1 MSGAVENEID
11 NFINNPIDGTINLVA
26 NASTGGLLGYE
37 KGGFKAGVTGQPIME
52 GTKEITGAK
61 AAEEANKM
69 AREQFDKSVVDANT
83 DRQNAIKQKQ
93 NNQINAS
100 LNAGQA
106 RSTANKK
113 TNTTKPLG
121 DVTDFLGI

>member
-1 MSGAVENEID
+1 MSGSVEND
-11 NFINNPIDGTINLVA
+11 PIDDLINAGTQFF
-26 NASTGGLLGYE
+26 TGGLVGYN
-37 KGGFKAGVTGQPIME
+37 KGGIKAGIIGDPIME

-69 AREQFDKSVVDANT
+69 AREQFDKSVADANV
-83 DRQNAIKQKQ
+83 DRQNAIAQKQ
-93 NNQINAS
+93 RNQVNASINA
-100 LNAGQA
+100 GEA
-106 RSTANKK
+106 RSSASKK